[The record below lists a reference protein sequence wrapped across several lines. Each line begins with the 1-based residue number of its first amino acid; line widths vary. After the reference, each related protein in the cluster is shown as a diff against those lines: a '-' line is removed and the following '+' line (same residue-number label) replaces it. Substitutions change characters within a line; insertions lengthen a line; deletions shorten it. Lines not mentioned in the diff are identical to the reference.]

1 MFTLLK
7 LLTIAGPDSFIAPRH
22 EKDNAKSE
30 GRRETTHIDDNGNA
44 FINVDDEEFQRVF
57 ARHIQALSR
66 Y

>member
-1 MFTLLK
+1 MFNLLK
-7 LLTIAGPDSFIAPRH
+7 LLTIAGPDGFIAPRH
-22 EKDNAKSE
+22 EKNNDNS
-30 GRRETTHIDDNGNA
+30 GCDREITHIDDNGNA

>member
-1 MFTLLK
+1 MLNLLK

-22 EKDNAKSE
+22 EKNHAKS
-30 GRRETTHIDDNGNA
+30 GGGRETTHIDDNGNA

>member
-7 LLTIAGPDSFIAPRH
+7 LLTIAGPDSFIAPRN
-22 EKDNAKSE
+22 EKNNSKSE
-30 GRRETTHIDDNGNA
+30 ERRETIHIDDNGNA